1 MQTFIFKKAALTVF
15 LITLLTFC
23 FCIFSKAGIQPL
35 LAAIA
40 LVCLKRFICFA
51 YRLIVT
57 LVSIAVVILLITFLI
72 CI

>member
-1 MQTFIFKKAALTVF
+1 MQTFIFKKAALTVS

-23 FCIFSKAGIQPL
+23 FCILSKAGIQPL

-40 LVCLKRFICFA
+40 LVCLKRFIHFA
-51 YRLIVT
+51 YRLTVM
-57 LVSIAVVILLITFLI
+57 LVSIAIVIALIIFLI